1 MHAPDGSNALHRF
14 ARGFFY
20 PFRGGR
26 FLLAHPRLLRFV
38 LTPFLINTA
47 VFSIAV
53 YLGLGFFNETVT
65 TYLPQAEAWYWLLL
79 YYVLWLAAVVLTA
92 VLVFFGFSVVGNLVA
107 APFNDLLSERIEEV
121 LTGGHSE
128 EPFSLAAFWRDTRRT
143 LGVES
148 KKMALFVL
156 GMLLLLLLNLVPALG
171 TFLYAVLSVLL
182 TLFFLAVEYTGF
194 VFSRHRLDFRT
205 QRRYIFSSKALLIGF
220 STGVLALL
228 AIPFLQLLCIP
239 AAVAGATLLCNDFP
253 PRLASGAYAP

>member
-1 MHAPDGSNALHRF
+1 MHASAVNSALHRF
-14 ARGFFY
+14 ARGFSY

-38 LTPFLINTA
+38 LFPFLINTG
-47 VFSIAV
+47 VFTVAV
-53 YLGLGFFNETVT
+53 YLGLGFFNQTVT
-65 TYLPQAEAWYWLLL
+65 SYLPQAETWYWLFL
-79 YYVLWLAAVVLTA
+79 YYVIWLTAVVLTA
-92 VLVFFGFSVVGNLVA
+92 VLVFFGFSVVGNLIA
-107 APFNDLLSERIEEV
+107 APFNDLLAERIEAA
-121 LTGGHSE
+121 LTGSRRE
-128 EPFSLAAFWRDTRRT
+128 EPFSLAEFWRDTRRT

-148 KKMALFVL
+148 KKMVLFVL

-171 TFLYAVLSVLL
+171 TFLYALLSVLL

-205 QRRYIFSSKALLIGF
+205 QRRYIFSRKALLLGF
-220 STGVLALL
+220 ATGVLALL

-253 PRLASGAYAP
+253 PKPASGAYAP